1 MLTLSIILGLIV
13 ALVLYVISLYNGL
26 VDKRAR
32 TEEAWSGIEVQLKR
46 RHNLI
51 PNLIETVKGYAS
63 HEQTTLETVINAR
76 NTAIQ
81 AGQTTTNSTAQAET
95 MLSGALRQ
103 LFALAEDY
111 PDLKANTNF
120 LDLQGQLKELEDQ
133 IQMARRFYN
142 GSVRDLNIMVDS
154 FPSNLVATRFSFTKF
169 EFFELDEA
177 EAAEVKKVPSV
188 KFL

>member
-1 MLTLSIILGLIV
+1 MLTLSIIIGLIV
-13 ALVLYVISLYNGL
+13 AIALYIISLYNGL
-26 VDKRAR
+26 VDKKAR

-63 HEQTTLETVINAR
+63 HEQSTFERVVNAR
-76 NTAIQ
+76 NSAIQ
-81 AGQTTTNSTAQAET
+81 ASDASTTTTTAQAET
-95 MLSGALRQ
+95 VLSGALRQ

-120 LDLQGQLKELEDQ
+120 LDLQEQLKELEDQ

-142 GSVRDLNIMVDS
+142 GSARDLNIMVDS
-154 FPSNLVATRFSFTKF
+154 FPSNLVATRFNFVKF
-169 EFFELDEA
+169 EFFELDES
-177 EAAEVKKVPSV
+177 EASEVKKVPSV
-188 KFL
+188 KF

>member
-1 MLTLSIILGLIV
+1 MLTLSIILGLMVAV
-13 ALVLYVISLYNGL
+13 ALYIISLYNGL
-26 VDKRAR
+26 VDKRTR

-63 HEQTTLETVINAR
+63 HEQTTFEAVVNAR
-76 NTAIQ
+76 NSAIQ
-81 AGQTTTNSTAQAET
+81 AGQTNTASTAQAEA

-120 LDLQGQLKELEDQ
+120 LDLQEQLKELEDQ

-142 GSVRDLNIMVDS
+142 GSARDLNIMVDS
-154 FPSNLVATRFSFTKF
+154 FPSNLVATRFNFAKF

-188 KFL
+188 KF